1 MLQKEYRCGGN
12 HSLRPS
18 SKEMWSTFAIS
29 RRHREQTANLRL
41 NDNKMD
47 MLLRKNREL
56 SVILHISQ
64 ILTSSFDLEKNLHAV
79 MESLASRLEMQRG
92 CVFLLDQLSRELRI
106 VAAYGLTREE
116 IQRGKY
122 RIGEGIVGRVI
133 KTGQPMFIPNI
144 GQEPKFLNRTAS
156 RPQKSGVSFVCI
168 PIELDGQILGVI
180 SVDRIYTEERGN
192 VDDDL
197 RVLSIVASFIAQ
209 FVKLWEHF
217 RQTEQ
222 ECGKLRS
229 QLRDKFSLFNII
241 GESPPFQQV
250 LKAVRKVA
258 ATDTTVLLLGESGT
272 GKELIA
278 QTLHYQS
285 PRAKEPFVAVNLAAL
300 PENLIEAELFGVEK
314 GAYTGAT
321 VRRVGRF
328 ETAHNGTIF
337 LDEIGEL
344 PLNLQVK
351 LLRVL
356 QEKSFE
362 RIGSSDSIS
371 MDVRVVAATNRNLP
385 EEVARGNFR
394 EDLYWRLN
402 VVPVVLPPLRAR
414 AEDVPL
420 LLNFYV
426 NKFNK
431 YYNRSVR
438 IEETAVAQLTAYHWP
453 GNVRELSNMV
463 ERLVIMAEKDTISEE
478 DLPFN
483 LSPTAR
489 PHTPVVNVVPDMYD
503 NLADEVE
510 RLERRRIVKALKD
523 SRGIQQKAS
532 KVLGITPRQLGY
544 RIRKYGIDLQNL

>member
-1 MLQKEYRCGGN
+1 M
-12 HSLRPS
+12 
-18 SKEMWSTFAIS
+18 
-29 RRHREQTANLRL
+29 
-41 NDNKMD
+41 
-47 MLLRKNREL
+47 
-56 SVILHISQ
+56 HISQ
-64 ILTSSFDLEKNLHAV
+64 VLTSSFDLEKNLLAV
-79 MESLASRLEMQRG
+79 MESLADRLEMQRG
-92 CVFLLDQLSRELRI
+92 CAFLLDQPSGELRI

-133 KTGQPMFIPNI
+133 ESGQPMFIPNI
-144 GQEPKFLNRTAS
+144 GAEPKFLNRTAS
-156 RPQKSGVSFVCI
+156 RPQKSGVSFLCI

-217 RQTEQ
+217 RQTEK
-222 ECGKLRS
+222 ECGQLRS
-229 QLRDKFSLFNII
+229 QLREKFNLSNII
-241 GESPPFQQV
+241 GESPTFQQV
-250 LKAVRKVA
+250 LKAVHKVA

-285 PRAKEPFVAVNLAAL
+285 PRAKGPFVAVNLAAL

-314 GAYTGAT
+314 GAFTGAT
-321 VRRVGRF
+321 ARRVGRF
-328 ETAHNGTIF
+328 EMADNGTIF

-344 PLNLQVK
+344 PLNLQAK

-356 QEKSFE
+356 QEKTIE
-362 RIGSSDSIS
+362 RIGSSQSVAVDA
-371 MDVRVVAATNRNLP
+371 RVVAATNRNLL
-385 EEVARGNFR
+385 EEVGRGNFR

-402 VVPVVLPPLRAR
+402 VVPVLLPPLRNR
-414 AEDVPL
+414 REDIPL

-426 NKFNK
+426 NKFN
-431 YYNRSVR
+431 RLHHRCVQLDA
-438 IEETAVAQLTAYHWP
+438 AVTERLQGYQWP

-463 ERLVIMAEKDTISEE
+463 ERMVIMAEKETVTTE

-483 LSPTAR
+483 ISP
-489 PHTPVVNVVPDMYD
+489 PDSLHMS
-503 NLADEVE
+503 NLEVFSCEIGNLGSEVE
-510 RLERRRIVKALKD
+510 RLERRHIIKALKETNGVQQRA
-523 SRGIQQKAS
+523 SR
-532 KVLGITPRQLGY
+532 VLGITPRQLGY
-544 RIRKYGIDLQNL
+544 RIKKFGIDVRDL

>member
-1 MLQKEYRCGGN
+1 MRQTGGREKN
-12 HSLRPS
+12 KSPS
-18 SKEMWSTFAIS
+18 GGC
-29 RRHREQTANLRL
+29 RL
-41 NDNKMD
+41 NGNEMN
-47 MLLRKNREL
+47 MLVRKNQEL
-56 SVILHISQ
+56 SAILHISQ
-64 ILTSSFDLEKNLHAV
+64 LLTSSFDLEKNLHAV
-79 MESLASRLEMQRG
+79 MESLAGRLEMQRG
-92 CVFLLDQLSRELRI
+92 CVFLLDQLSRELQI

-116 IQRGKY
+116 VQRGKY

-133 KTGQPMFIPNI
+133 ESAQPMFVPNI
-144 GQEPKFLNRTAS
+144 GAEPKFLNRTDS
-156 RPQKSGVSFVCI
+156 RPRKSGVSFLCI
-168 PIELDGQILGVI
+168 PIGLDGQSLGVI

-197 RVLSIVASFIAQ
+197 RVLTIVASFIAQ

-222 ECGKLRS
+222 ECGQLRS
-229 QLRDKFSLFNII
+229 QLREKFNLSNII
-241 GESPPFQQV
+241 GESANFQQV

-285 PRAKEPFVAVNLAAL
+285 RRSKAPFVAVNLAAL

-328 ETAHNGTIF
+328 EMALGGTIF

-356 QEKSFE
+356 QEKTFE
-362 RIGSSDSIS
+362 RIGSSESIAV
-371 MDVRVVAATNRNLP
+371 DARVVAATNRNLM
-385 EEVARGNFR
+385 EEVSKGRFR

-414 AEDVPL
+414 VEDIPL
-420 LLNFYV
+420 LLNFYTDKLNGLYGRCV
-426 NKFNK
+426 CLDEAAMLK
-431 YYNRSVR
+431 
-438 IEETAVAQLTAYHWP
+438 LCAYQWP

-463 ERLVIMAEKDTISEE
+463 ERLVIMAEKNTITSQ

-483 LSPTAR
+483 VSTGAGTAF
-489 PHTPVVNVVPDMYD
+489 PVMDGGCSSQD
-503 NLADEVE
+503 NLGNEVE
-510 RLERRRIVKALKD
+510 RLERRSILQAL
-523 SRGIQQKAS
+523 RETNGIQQKAS
-532 KVLGITPRQLGY
+532 RLLGITPRQLGY
-544 RIRKYGIDLQNL
+544 RIKKYGIDLRNL